1 MYDILNRFLEPNQI
15 AVAGILAA
23 FVLTFTGLAFPFPF
37 LPVDHGREFAVN
49 GALSK
54 GKTRG
59 VGFVFV
65 IVFIICSLLFM
76 PFSREYIIYCILC
89 IPCNMYCLITNVL

>member
-1 MYDILNRFLEPNQI
+1 MYYILNQIMNPNQI
-15 AVAGILAA
+15 AMIGVLVAFI
-23 FVLTFTGLAFPFPF
+23 LTFLGLKFPFSF

-59 VGFVFV
+59 VGLTFVYANGQRVYYLLHSFV
-65 IVFIICSLLFM
+65 CNDAQWLFG
-76 PFSREYIIYCILC
+76 
-89 IPCNMYCLITNVL
+89 

>member
-1 MYDILNRFLEPNQI
+1 MYNILKDFLDPNQI
-15 AVAGILAA
+15 AVAGILVA
-23 FVLTFTGLAFPFPF
+23 FVLAFAGLAFPFPF

-59 VGFVFV
+59 VGFTFV
-65 IVFIICSLLFM
+65 KVFIISSLLFM
-76 PFSREYIIYCILC
+76 PVDRE
-89 IPCNMYCLITNVL
+89 

>member
-1 MYDILNRFLEPNQI
+1 MYYILNQIMNPNQI
-15 AVAGILAA
+15 AMIGVLVA
-23 FVLTFTGLAFPFPF
+23 FNLTFLGLKFPFSF

-59 VGFVFV
+59 VGLTAVLLLAVFCLCQWTKS
-65 IVFIICSLLFM
+65 ILFIAF
-76 PFSREYIIYCILC
+76 F
-89 IPCNMYCLITNVL
+89 CLQ

>member
-1 MYDILNRFLEPNQI
+1 MYYILNQIMNPNQI
-15 AVAGILAA
+15 AMIGVLVAFI
-23 FVLTFTGLAFPFPF
+23 LTFLGLKFPFSF

-59 VGFVFV
+59 VGLTFYAVLLLAVFCLCRWTKS
-65 IVFIICSLLFM
+65 ILFIAF
-76 PFSREYIIYCILC
+76 F
-89 IPCNMYCLITNVL
+89 CLQ